1 MSLGVMTKELL
12 LSTLMFVRELQ
23 PFRFSSNTLQVSAK
37 LSSFK
42 LFSFDSLE
50 LLRLGSLFFCM
61 SFGGLVFEFLRI
73 TLELF
78 WLLALSGILSICEFL
93 GILLERT
100 DYLLL
105 MLTYFY

>member
-1 MSLGVMTKELL
+1 MMKELL

-23 PFRFSSNTLQVSAK
+23 SLWFSSNTLQVSAK

-61 SFGGLVFEFLRI
+61 SFDGLEFELLFV

-78 WLLALSGILSICEFL
+78 WFPTLSGVSLCEFL
-93 GILLERT
+93 GILLERA
-100 DYLLL
+100 DSLLL
-105 MLTYFY
+105 PCFC